1 MIDIKKLRENPEY
14 FKKGAE
20 RKGYRVDI
28 DAVLELDE
36 KRRALI
42 QEIDGLR
49 RGAKEI
55 ASVGKMVD
63 AEAREKGSQLKEK
76 IRIKEKELEVVS
88 NNFNEKIFEIP
99 NPPSDDV
106 PDGKNDIDNKELRQ
120 VGDKPKFKFELQ
132 DHFEISQRLGIVDF
146 EAGAKVSGSQFYF
159 LKNEGALLEL
169 ALVNYA
175 LEVLRGC
182 GFNILFTP
190 DVAREKFYLGTGYL
204 PKGDEAQT
212 YQIADSDLGLIAT
225 AEVTLAGYH
234 SDEILNEQ
242 NLPLKYAGLSH
253 CFRKEAGAYGKY
265 SKGLYRVHQFTK
277 VEMFCY
283 TAPEDSPK
291 IHQELLKIEEKIF
304 QGLEIPYRVLEIC
317 AGDLGAQAVK
327 KYDLEAW
334 LPGRGGSTGSPQGD
348 WGEVT
353 STSNTTDYQARN
365 LNIKLRR
372 KNGEV
377 DFAHTLNGTA
387 VATSRVMAAILENF
401 QRADGKVAL
410 PKALHKYLPF
420 KIIPG

>member
-1 MIDIKKLRENPEY
+1 MIDIKKLRESPEH

-20 RKGYRVDI
+20 RKGYKVDI
-28 DAVLELDE
+28 EVVLDLDE

-42 QEIDGLR
+42 QEIDSLR
-49 RGAKEI
+49 REANKI
-55 ASVGKMVD
+55 ADIGKMVD
-63 AEAREKGSQLKEK
+63 AEAKEKGSQLKEK
-76 IRIKEKELEVVS
+76 TRIKEKELEVVS
-88 NNFNEKIFEIP
+88 NNFNEKFFEIP
-99 NPPSDDV
+99 NPPADDV
-106 PDGKNDIDNKELRQ
+106 PDGKNDADNKELRQ
-120 VGDKPKFKFELQ
+120 VGEKPKFKFEPQ
-132 DHFEISQRLGIVDF
+132 DHLEICQRLGIVDF

-190 DVAREKFYLGTGYL
+190 DAAREKFYLGTGYL

-225 AEVTLAGYH
+225 AEITLAGYH
-234 SDEILNEQ
+234 ADEILNEQ
-242 NLPLKYAGLSH
+242 DLPLKYAGLSH

-291 IHQELLKIEEKIF
+291 IHQELLKAEEKIF

-334 LPGRGGSTGSPQGD
+334 LPGRGD

-353 STSNTTDYQARN
+353 STSKSSGLSTSTLIVCQS
-365 LNIKLRR
+365 LKLCSS
-372 KNGEV
+372 V
-377 DFAHTLNGTA
+377 A
-387 VATSRVMAAILENF
+387 VAVKLYQFWVSLSR
-401 QRADGKVAL
+401 GTYKV
-410 PKALHKYLPF
+410 
-420 KIIPG
+420 